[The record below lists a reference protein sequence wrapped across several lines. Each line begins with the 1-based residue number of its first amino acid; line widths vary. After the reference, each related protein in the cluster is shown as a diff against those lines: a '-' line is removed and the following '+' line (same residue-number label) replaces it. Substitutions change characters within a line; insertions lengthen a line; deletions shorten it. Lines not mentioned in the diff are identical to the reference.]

1 MKWDEGRSPHH
12 NRSRDGNMR
21 KQGSGFDRSREQ
33 EGVEERNMHNI
44 LNEHFKSL
52 VNRNLYS
59 SIVRSI
65 LEYYEVASEK
75 SDEME
80 LTKFYGK
87 IVKHIQQLKSREKT
101 DLNFVNDYLKEVEN
115 GLKEACPRVYSLEI
129 ETKSRFIVSMKY
141 PYMPLNLGLAIDPY
155 MNVPFI
161 PASSLRGALRMQLS
175 LNNNDIS
182 HNDISLLFGKSEGK
196 EGKRPGILSIFDA
209 YPVKAQNG
217 LFEADVIT
225 PHYRESDYKI
235 GKREVDYGIGEH
247 ESEPNP
253 ILFLTVPSGVTF
265 RAFSAVCDELD
276 EQEKQALTKFVGA
289 LKNFS
294 EFPLGLGAKTM
305 TGYG

>member
-1 MKWDEGRSPHH
+1 MRRYEGRPSYG
-12 NRSRDGNMR
+12 DKDR
-21 KQGSGFDRSREQ
+21 KSNAGEQESGSNKSREQ
-33 EGVEERNMHNI
+33 ERAEKEFLNGI
-44 LNEHFKSL
+44 LNKNL
-52 VNRNLYS
+52 VNGNLFS
-59 SIVRSI
+59 SIVRTM
-65 LEYYEVASEK
+65 LKYYDDVSENPNK
-75 SDEME
+75 LE
-80 LTKFYGK
+80 LTMVYGE
-87 IVKHIQQLKSREKT
+87 IVKHIHKKSKVKT
-101 DLNFVNDYLKEVEN
+101 DLNLVNEYLKEVEN

-235 GKREVDYGIGEH
+235 GEH

-289 LKNFS
+289 LKNFR

-305 TGYG
+305 TGYGVVKVSFIPIKT

>member
-1 MKWDEGRSPHH
+1 
-12 NRSRDGNMR
+12 
-21 KQGSGFDRSREQ
+21 
-33 EGVEERNMHNI
+33 
-44 LNEHFKSL
+44 
-52 VNRNLYS
+52 

-75 SDEME
+75 SGEVE

-101 DLNFVNDYLKEVEN
+101 DLNLVNEYLKEVEN

-161 PASSLRGALRMQLS
+161 PASSIRGALRMQLS

-182 HNDISLLFGKSEGK
+182 LLFGKSEGK
-196 EGKRPGILSIFDA
+196 EGKHPGILSIFDA

-235 GKREVDYGIGEH
+235 GEH
-247 ESEPNP
+247 ESKPNP

-305 TGYG
+305 TGYGVVEVSFIPIKT